1 MNPLLVGI
9 EIPGWLA
16 GLPWDLIMIPI
27 TTAIIG
33 YYTNWLGIKMLFYPI
48 NLHGIRVPGLQKI
61 ASLLPRKIQQIPGI
75 REGVIGWQ
83 GIIPSKAE
91 KMGSIAVDKGIKKLG
106 SEREFYEQLDPDAIS
121 EHILATAEEDI
132 HEVTEEVIRQHYGRT
147 WESLP
152 PGVQEEIHDRVE
164 AQLPVIIEEVT
175 ANIGEHIDDL
185 LDVKLMVVNH
195 LKENPKLVN
204 RIFTEV
210 GEKEL
215 NFLIN
220 IGFWMG
226 LVTGVFINIPLYLV
240 CNGAWWT
247 LPSSAFIG
255 GYISNWVA
263 LKMIFRPYEEYRI
276 GPFRIQG
283 LFIKRQ
289 PDVSAAYSSIIA
301 DEIITM
307 AHVGENLLYGKQ
319 SDRTR
324 QMIQRAV
331 NPVLESTLGRASTA
345 VEYGGGSQQYESIRA
360 AAATEGIDYAE
371 QTLQDEQFSQER
383 AEDMK
388 ALLTER
394 MQELPPTDY
403 TMTLRSAF
411 EEDEWLLE
419 WVIGGGV
426 GFCSGVVQLAFVTAL
441 AAA

>member
-1 MNPLLVGI
+1 MNPLLFGI
-9 EIPGWLA
+9 EVPGWLA
-16 GLPWDLIMIPI
+16 GLPWNLIVIPI

-48 NLHGIRVPGLQKI
+48 DLYGIRVPGLQKL
-61 ASLLPRKIQQIPGI
+61 ANLLPRKIQQIPGI

-91 KMGSIAVDKGIKKLG
+91 KMGSIAVDKGITKLG
-106 SEREFYEQLDPDAIS
+106 NEREFYEQLDPDAIS

-132 HEVTEEVIRQHYGRT
+132 HEVTEEVVRQHYGQT

-152 PGVQEEIHDRVE
+152 PGVREEIHDRVE
-164 AQLPVIIEEVT
+164 AQLPIIIEEVT
-175 ANIGEHIDDL
+175 DNIGEHIDDM

-195 LKENPKLVN
+195 LKENPRLVN

-210 GEKEL
+210 GDREL

-220 IGFWMG
+220 MGFWMG
-226 LVTGVFINIPLYLV
+226 LVTGIFINIPLYL
-240 CNGAWWT
+240 AFPHSWWT
-247 LPSSAFIG
+247 LPSSAFVG
-255 GYISNWVA
+255 GVISNWVA
-263 LKMIFRPYEEYRI
+263 LKMIFRPYEEHRI

-301 DEIITM
+301 DDIITM

-331 NPVLESTLGRASTA
+331 NPVLESTLGRASVA
-345 VEYGGGSQQYESIRA
+345 VEYGGGSQKYDAIRS

-371 QTLQDEQFSQER
+371 QTLQDDEFSQER
-383 AEDMK
+383 ADAMK
-388 ALLTER
+388 DLLTER

-411 EEDEWLLE
+411 KEDEWLVE
-419 WVIGGGV
+419 WVIGGLV
-426 GFCSGVVQLAFVTAL
+426 GMGSGVVQLALVFAL
-441 AAA
+441 SAT